1 MLGHGSGTGGL
12 HELVLLLVG
21 GVDLLLEV
29 VELSGQVYH
38 GGLYGLMDVLHSSF
52 WWL

>member
-1 MLGHGSGTGGL
+1 MLGHGGGTGGL

-29 VELSGQVYH
+29 ELSSQMYH
-38 GGLYGLMDVLHSSF
+38 GGLYGLMDLFHSSL